1 MKKQIRSKS
10 GLSRRKALQWGTA
23 AAASALVTPALV
35 RAEAPYKRILK
46 MQSLNSGEKLTITY
60 WADGAYIEDA
70 LPRINWF
77 MRDLRTHESYKMDV
91 RLLDLLW
98 EIDQNTRSN
107 NPLYTMS
114 GYRSPETNAMLAA
127 TSEGVDEASFHMRGM
142 AMDLTQDFRD
152 PEALFLV
159 AKKLGRGGAGFYP
172 TKRPFVHVD
181 VGPKDLWRW
190 PEKPREGRAADVER
204 GNAETA
210 PKAKS

>member
-1 MKKQIRSKS
+1 MKKERRSMNDVN
-10 GLSRRKALQWGTA
+10 RRKALQWGTA
-23 AAASALVTPALV
+23 AAASALVTPSLV
-35 RAEAPYKRILK
+35 RAEAPYKRTLK

-60 WADGAYIEDA
+60 WADGAYLKDA

-77 MRDLRTHESYKMDV
+77 MRDLRAHESFEMDV

-98 EIDQNTRSN
+98 EIDRHTRSR

-181 VGPKDLWRW
+181 IGPKDLWRW
-190 PEKPREGRAADVER
+190 PEKPREGRAADFDR
-204 GNAETA
+204 SDAETA
-210 PKAKS
+210 AKAKG